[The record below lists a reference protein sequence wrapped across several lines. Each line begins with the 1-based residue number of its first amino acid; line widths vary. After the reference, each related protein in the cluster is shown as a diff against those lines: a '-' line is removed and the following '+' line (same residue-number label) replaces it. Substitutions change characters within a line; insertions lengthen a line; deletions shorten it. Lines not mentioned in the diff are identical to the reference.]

1 MPKCDW
7 LVRFVCFSL
16 KFAFEAVIYLASHPS
31 TTDFPSLGPSLM
43 ILSTKLKIE
52 LPFLGVIDDECN
64 KCGERSF
71 GTLDFI
77 LHVLF
82 LPEILW

>member
-43 ILSTKLKIE
+43 ILSTSKILNTSLIISCSMALLLLLLLFLLMEDVFVLFDE
-52 LPFLGVIDDECN
+52 LPE
-64 KCGERSF
+64 K
-71 GTLDFI
+71 
-77 LHVLF
+77 
-82 LPEILW
+82 